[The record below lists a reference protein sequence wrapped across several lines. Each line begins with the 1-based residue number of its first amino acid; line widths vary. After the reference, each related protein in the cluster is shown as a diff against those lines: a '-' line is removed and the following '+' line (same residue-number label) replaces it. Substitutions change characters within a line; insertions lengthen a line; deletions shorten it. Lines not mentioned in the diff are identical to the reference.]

1 VILIVV
7 GVILFVYKDKNEK
20 NGSSK
25 DIADALNATVTTLS
39 PITTT
44 ITTTITEAITTMK
57 PTADD
62 AHLGYLGLALVS
74 MSLLADGV
82 LGAVEDRMRAA
93 TKPAA
98 LNFMFSINMFSAII
112 LFFGSIATFD
122 IVNFYNFATEYPDV
136 LYKIG
141 LAALVGSLG
150 QIFIFMMI
158 SDFGPLPCSIVTTT
172 RKLFTVIISVLF
184 MGNEITLRQI
194 LATAVVF
201 GALFAD
207 SLIGKKHL
215 CGPRIEGEA
224 KPVPVEDPDLEKN
237 GKLQLENGSTVEME
251 KLNGVKN

>member
-1 VILIVV
+1 M
-7 GVILFVYKDKNEK
+7 LFVYKDKTEK
-20 NGSSK
+20 SPK
-25 DIADALNATVTTLS
+25 ILTDAVNATVTTLS

-44 ITTTITEAITTMK
+44 ITTTIQEAITTIK

-93 TKPAA
+93 TKPPA

-112 LFFGSIATFD
+112 LFFGSIVTLD
-122 IVNFYNFATEYPDV
+122 IVDFYHFAEKYPDI

-184 MGNEITLRQI
+184 MGNEITMRQI
-194 LATAVVF
+194 FATVIVF
-201 GALFAD
+201 GALFGDA
-207 SLIGKKHL
+207 LIGKKHL

-224 KPVPVEDPDLEKN
+224 RPVPVEDPDLEKN
-237 GKLQLENGSTVEME
+237 GKSKLESGNAVEME

>member
-1 VILIVV
+1 M
-7 GVILFVYKDKNEK
+7 LFVYKDKTEK
-20 NGSSK
+20 SSSK
-25 DIADALNATVTTLS
+25 TITDAVNATVTTLS

-44 ITTTITEAITTMK
+44 IATTIKEAVTTMK
-57 PTADD
+57 PKADD

-82 LGAVEDRMRAA
+82 LGAVEDRMRSA

-112 LFFGSIATFD
+112 LFIGSIVTLD
-122 IVNFYNFATEYPDV
+122 IVDFYHFATRNPDV

-184 MGNEITLRQI
+184 MGNEITIRQI
-194 LATAVVF
+194 IATVIVF
-201 GALFAD
+201 GALFGDA
-207 SLIGKKHL
+207 LIGKKHL

-224 KPVPVEDPDLEKN
+224 KPVPTEDPDLERN
-237 GKLQLENGSTVEME
+237 GKSQQENGNPVEME
-251 KLNGVKN
+251 KLNGIKN

>member
-1 VILIVV
+1 M
-7 GVILFVYKDKNEK
+7 LFVYKDKNEK
-20 NGSSK
+20 SASSK
-25 DIADALNATVTTLS
+25 VLTDAVNATITTLS

-44 ITTTITEAITTMK
+44 ITTTIATTVKEAVTTLK
-57 PTADD
+57 PTTDD

-93 TKPAA
+93 TRPAA

-112 LFFGSIATFD
+112 LFFGSVATFD
-122 IVNFYNFATEYPDV
+122 IVDFYHFAMKYPDV
-136 LYKIG
+136 LYKVG

-184 MGNEITLRQI
+184 MGNEITFRQI
-194 LATAVVF
+194 LATVIVF
-201 GALFAD
+201 GALFGDA
-207 SLIGKKHL
+207 LIGKKHL

-224 KPVPVEDPDLEKN
+224 RPVPVEDPDLEKN
-237 GKLQLENGSTVEME
+237 GKSQHENGSAVEME